1 LAESFPCLGLS
12 ALASCLYNPAQPS
25 TIYFSIGEAVAA
37 LALTLAVQQFFS
49 PIYRFRLRAYG
60 LRFFY
65 LIIPVFLGF
74 ACAVVAALLPSLP
87 LNRRF
92 FLEYPIVWEA
102 IGGLFIALSY
112 ATMAVLMLRPARVY
126 SVNLKAFV
134 GAAATF
140 LTEADDS
147 DRVRFA
153 EDLLFPR
160 NLTRLVEAA
169 SAWARAEHY
178 GSMIEFERLGEIGA
192 PPVIHGRAPIS
203 AFYLFGHRKELE
215 AASHAGTLLRILSD
229 PQFCSVLVRR
239 CPWLTVSVLRYISEK
254 RLYAEQLTPFIRQL
268 ATQAIMNEE
277 SIVAK
282 EIGFEGFGATPYL
295 SNSLFGDRFMLFQY
309 DPLNDLRVGL
319 GGELTEGYVSRLN
332 SVAKLI
338 VQTAIENHDLYPQGY
353 MLSVQG
359 AYENLF
365 RTLSFGRYN
374 EVSTGFLV
382 SLQMGMS
389 QIYKE
394 LQSAMSKIPM
404 ERLVDLYA
412 KKEESDPWDNLA
424 AAVAEI
430 IYDSL
435 ESLANS
441 FNGIDDRNWS
451 HAISVF
457 HDIFP
462 SFGDQTVGLDP
473 LQQRLAIKLVAKLRD
488 NMKGYYPSI
497 SRVLLAVI
505 GPYDRRDQITK
516 AMPAGIIREAVYKE
530 LQKLKD
536 LQVAKPDKFGDY
548 FPPQIKYE
556 TDTDSLTFKYRSGDA
571 LVTNLGTL
579 DLDDVCLTDPRYWRW
594 VPIGDGMGLTL

>member
-1 LAESFPCLGLS
+1 LAEPFPCVGLS
-12 ALASCLYNPAQPS
+12 ALGSCLYNPAQPS
-25 TIYFSIGEAVAA
+25 TIYFSIGEAVSA

-60 LRFFY
+60 LRLLY

-74 ACAVVAALLPSLP
+74 GCTVIAALLPSLP
-87 LNRRF
+87 LAHQSF
-92 FLEYPIVWEA
+92 FEYPIVWEVL
-102 IGGLFIALSY
+102 GGVFTALSY

-126 SVNLKAFV
+126 PINLKAFV

-160 NLTRLVEAA
+160 NLTRLIEAA

-178 GSMIEFERLGEIGA
+178 GSMVEFERLREIGA
-192 PPVIHGRAPIS
+192 PQVIQGRAPIS

-239 CPWLTVSVLRYISEK
+239 CPWLTVSVLGYISAH

-268 ATQAIMNEE
+268 ASQALMSEE

-282 EIGFEGFGATPYL
+282 EIGFEGFGATPFL
-295 SNSLFGDRFMLFQY
+295 SNSLFGDWYMLFQY
-309 DPLNDLRVGL
+309 DPLHNMHFEM
-319 GGELTEGYVSRLN
+319 GGELTEGYVDRLN

-338 VQTAIENHDLYPQGY
+338 VQTAVKNQDLYPQGY
-353 MLSVQG
+353 MLSVHS
-359 AYENLF
+359 AYENLY
-365 RTLSFGRYN
+365 RSLAFGRYK
-374 EVSTGFLV
+374 EVTSGFLAGLHV
-382 SLQMGMS
+382 GMS

-394 LQSAMSKIPM
+394 LQNALEKIPM
-404 ERLVDLYA
+404 EQLIGLYA
-412 KKEESDPWDNLA
+412 EKDESNPWDHLV

-430 IYDSL
+430 VYDSL

-441 FNGIDDRNWS
+441 FEGIDDRNWS

-462 SFGDQTVGLDP
+462 SFGDQAVGFDP
-473 LQQRLAIKLVAKLRD
+473 LQQRLAIKLVDKLRD
-488 NMKGYYPSI
+488 NMRGYYPSI

-505 GPYDRRDQITK
+505 GPYDRREQITK

-536 LQVAKPDKFGDY
+536 LHTAKQDKFGDY
-548 FPPQIKYE
+548 FPPQIRY
-556 TDTDSLTFKYRSGDA
+556 DAATDSLTFTYRFGDA
-571 LVTNLGTL
+571 LTTSLGSL
-579 DLDDVCLTDPRYWRW
+579 DLDEVSLIDRRYWRW
-594 VPIGDGMGLTL
+594 VPMGDAMGWTL